1 MCRAEEKMKL
11 MAEVLAQAQE
21 NNYDTTIMVKKL
33 RAMLQ
38 SAEENARMLK
48 KQSTFL
54 SQLAA
59 KTIPKGLH
67 CFSMRLTVEY
77 HMLPLDQRDFPHQER
92 LEDPSLYHYALFSDN
107 ILAASVVVNSAVS
120 NAKVCS
126 WCSYLSLF
134 SFFVQIVLSWL
145 ITQRFQNMC
154 ISFLTQAV
162 GWWA

>member
-1 MCRAEEKMKL
+1 MKL

-77 HMLPLDQRDFPHQER
+77 HMLPL
-92 LEDPSLYHYALFSDN
+92 YHYALFSDN

-145 ITQRFQNMC
+145 ITQRFRNMC